1 MDTYSRIIKEQAEKR
16 IAQRIKDKA
25 IGEAL
30 FSANIRPLNNSHL
43 LAKEEN

>member
-1 MDTYSRIIKEQAEKR
+1 MNTYDRVLKAQEEKR

-25 IGEAL
+25 LIEAM
-30 FSANIRPLNNSHL
+30 FSNHSRPLNNSYL